1 MDDPAPDQEFMDEL
15 TEQVDICIKHGVYPI
30 LAYGATL
37 LENGTQT
44 EEQDKDHLASWW
56 RKMAN
61 HFKGYS
67 YMLSY
72 NILI

>member
-37 LENGTQT
+37 LENGT
-44 EEQDKDHLASWW
+44 
-56 RKMAN
+56 N
-61 HFKGYS
+61 
-67 YMLSY
+67 
-72 NILI
+72 